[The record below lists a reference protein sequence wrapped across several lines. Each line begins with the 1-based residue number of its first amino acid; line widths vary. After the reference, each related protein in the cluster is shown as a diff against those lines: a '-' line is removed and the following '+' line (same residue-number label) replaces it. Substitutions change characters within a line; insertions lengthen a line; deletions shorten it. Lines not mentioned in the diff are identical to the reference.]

1 MAKPTR
7 SILLG
12 IALSC
17 LTAISNAQAKE
28 QLVLAIGGEPEQGF
42 DPLLGW
48 GQYGNPLF
56 QSTLLSRGR
65 DLTPQPELAT
75 EWSLSEDR
83 LTWTLTLRDD
93 ARFAD
98 GAPLTAE
105 DVAYTFNA
113 AAKAGGRADLSALDH
128 AQAVDEHTVTLY
140 LRTPRITFSDQLMTL
155 GIVPSAERDNGYSE
169 QYGRQPLGSGPYQLV
184 EWQEGEQL
192 IVERNP
198 YFYGP
203 TPAFERLVFRFTG
216 EDATLSAAHAGQV
229 DIASVPPALAANV
242 PTHMQRV
249 IMQSV
254 DNRGILFPMQPANG
268 EHAESGAP
276 IGNDVTADLAIR
288 QAINLAVDRNTLVEV
303 ALHGFGRP
311 AFGPADGLAWSD
323 DEEHVDAPDLTL
335 AGEILDAAGWALHD
349 DGLRYKDGLPARF
362 RLTYPASDTTRQLLA
377 EVSAEMVRP
386 LGIEMQPTGR
396 HWDEIQ
402 REALH
407 QDAIMFGFG
416 SHSPQEIYY
425 LFHSQHAGNGFYN
438 SGFYAN
444 PEVDAHLDA
453 AQAADS
459 LEQANQYW
467 QAAQWDGTTGYG
479 LRGDSSW
486 AWLVNLEHVYF
497 ANTCL
502 DVGELG
508 VAPHGHGW
516 PITANLLEW
525 RWTCEE

>member
-1 MAKPTR
+1 MTKPTR
-7 SILLG
+7 PILLG

-17 LTAISNAQAKE
+17 LVVASTAQAKE

-56 QSTLLSRGR
+56 QSTLLSRGK
-65 DLTPQPELAT
+65 DLAPQPELAT
-75 EWSLSEDR
+75 EWRLSEDR
-83 LTWTLTLRDD
+83 LTWTLTLRED

-98 GAPLTAE
+98 GTPLTAE

-113 AAKAGGRADLSALDH
+113 AAQAGGRADLSALAEATALDKY
-128 AQAVDEHTVTLY
+128 TVS
-140 LRTPRITFSDQLMTL
+140 LRLKAPRITFIDQLLTL
-155 GIVPSAERDNGYSE
+155 GIVPRAERDNGYSD
-169 QYGRQPLGSGPYQLV
+169 QYGRHPLGSGPYQLV

-203 TPAFERLVFRFTG
+203 TPAFERLVFLFTG

-242 PTHMQRV
+242 PAHMQRV
-249 IMQSV
+249 IMESV

-268 EHAESGAP
+268 EHAASGAP
-276 IGNDVTADLAIR
+276 VGNNVTADIAIR
-288 QAINLAVDRNTLVEV
+288 QAINLAVDRDTLVEV
-303 ALHGFGRP
+303 ALHGYGRS
-311 AFGPADGLAWSD
+311 AFGPADGLPWSD
-323 DEEHVDAPDLTL
+323 SDERLTAPDLDR
-335 AGEILDAAGWALHD
+335 AEEILDAAGWQLRD
-349 DGLRYKDGLPARF
+349 DGLRYKDGLPASF
-362 RLTYPASDTTRQLLA
+362 RLTYPSSDTTRQLLA

-386 LGIEMQPTGR
+386 LGIEIQPTGR

-453 AQAADS
+453 AQAASS
-459 LEQANQYW
+459 LEQANREW

-479 LRGDSSW
+479 VRGDSSW

-497 ANTCL
+497 TNTCL
-502 DVGELG
+502 DVGDLG

-525 RWTCEE
+525 RWTCD

>member
-1 MAKPTR
+1 MAKP
-7 SILLG
+7 SQPILLG
-12 IALSC
+12 LALSC
-17 LTAISNAQAKE
+17 LVATSAALAKE

-48 GQYGNPLF
+48 GQYGTPLF
-56 QSTLLSRGR
+56 QSTLLLRGN
-65 DLTPQPELAT
+65 DLSPQPELAT

-98 GAPLTAE
+98 GTPLTAH

-113 AAKAGGRADLSALDH
+113 AAKAGGRADLSALAD
-128 AQAVDEHTVTLY
+128 ANAVDDHTVTLS
-140 LRTPRITFSDQLMTL
+140 LHSPRITFIDQLLTL
-155 GIVPSAERDNGYSE
+155 GIVPHAARENGYSAR
-169 QYGRQPLGSGPYQLV
+169 YGRQPLGSGPYQLV

-198 YFYGP
+198 HFYGP
-203 TPAFERLVFRFTG
+203 TPAFERLVFLFTG
-216 EDATLSAAHAGQV
+216 EDASLSAAHAGQV
-229 DIASVPPALAANV
+229 DVASVPAALATQLPA
-242 PTHMQRV
+242 HMQRV
-249 IMQSV
+249 IMESV

-268 EHAESGAP
+268 EQADSGAP

-288 QAINLAVDRNTLVEV
+288 QAINLAVDREALAEV
-303 ALHGFGRP
+303 ALLGFGRP
-311 AFGPADGLAWSD
+311 AYGPADGLPWSD
-323 DEEHVDAPDLTL
+323 DDERIEAPQLAQAEEVLNT
-335 AGEILDAAGWALHD
+335 AGWELRD

-362 RLTYPASDTTRQLLA
+362 RLTYPSSDTTRQLLA

-396 HWDEIQ
+396 HWDAIQ

-407 QDAIMFGFG
+407 QDAILFGFG
-416 SHSPQEIYY
+416 SHSPQEVYY
-425 LFHSQHAGNGFYN
+425 LFHSQHAGNGYYN

-444 PEVDAHLDA
+444 PAVDTNLDA
-453 AQAADS
+453 AQAAES
-459 LEQANQYW
+459 IEQANQYW
-467 QAAQWDGTTGYG
+467 RAAQWDGTSGYG

-502 DVGELG
+502 DIGELG

-516 PITANLLEW
+516 PITTNLLDW
-525 RWTCEE
+525 RWTCD

>member
-1 MAKPTR
+1 MPGLPR
-7 SILLG
+7 PILLG

-17 LTAISNAQAKE
+17 LGAASAVQAKE
-28 QLVLAIGGEPEQGF
+28 QLVLAVGGEPEQGF

-75 EWSLSEDR
+75 QWSLSEDR

-98 GAPLTAE
+98 GTLLTAE

-113 AAKAGGRADLSALDH
+113 AAKAGGRADLSALDQ
-128 AQAVDEHTVTLY
+128 AQAVDAYTVTLH
-140 LRTPRITFSDQLMTL
+140 LRAPHITFADQLMTL

-169 QYGRQPLGSGPYQLV
+169 HYGRHPLGSGPYQLV

-203 TPAFERLVFRFTG
+203 TPVFERLVFLFTG

-229 DIASVPPALAANV
+229 DIASVPPALADNV
-242 PTHMQRV
+242 PAQMQRV
-249 IMQSV
+249 IMESV

-268 EHAESGAP
+268 EQAASGTL

-288 QAINLAVDRNTLVEV
+288 QAINLAVDRETLVEV

-311 AFGPADGLAWSD
+311 AFGPADGLPWSGP
-323 DEEHVDAPDLTL
+323 EENVVAPDLTQ
-335 AGEILDAAGWALHD
+335 AEKILESAGWELGE

-425 LFHSQHAGNGFYN
+425 LFHSQYAGNGFYN

-444 PEVDAHLDA
+444 PEVDAHLDD
-453 AQAADS
+453 AQAAHS
-459 LEQANQYW
+459 IEQANQYW

-525 RWTCEE
+525 RWTCE

>member
-1 MAKPTR
+1 MAKPTPP
-7 SILLG
+7 ILLG

-17 LTAISNAQAKE
+17 LVVATAVQAKE

-48 GQYGNPLF
+48 GQYGNSMF

-75 EWSLSEDR
+75 AWSLSEDR

-93 ARFAD
+93 ARFTD
-98 GAPLTAE
+98 GTPLTAE

-128 AQAVDEHTVTLY
+128 AQAVDEYTVKLH
-140 LRTPRITFSDQLMTL
+140 LRAPRITFVDQLMTL

-203 TPAFERLVFRFTG
+203 TPAFERLVFLFTG
-216 EDATLSAAHAGQV
+216 EDASLSAAHAGQV
-229 DIASVPPALAANV
+229 DIASVPPALATNV
-242 PTHMQRV
+242 PAHMQR
-249 IMQSV
+249 ISMESV
-254 DNRGILFPMQPANG
+254 DNRGILFPMQSANSK
-268 EHAESGAP
+268 HAASGAP
-276 IGNDVTADLAIR
+276 IGNDVTADIAIR
-288 QAINLAVDRNTLVEV
+288 QAINLAVDRDTLVEV
-303 ALHGFGRP
+303 ALHGYGRP
-311 AFGPADGLAWSD
+311 AFGPADGLPWSSS
-323 DEEHVDAPDLTL
+323 DERLAAPDLEQ
-335 AGEILDAAGWALHD
+335 AEEILDAAGWQLHD
-349 DGLRYKDGLPARF
+349 DGLRYKDGLPASF
-362 RLTYPASDTTRQLLA
+362 RLTYPSSDTTRQLLA

-386 LGIEMQPTGR
+386 LGIEIQPTGR

-416 SHSPQEIYY
+416 SHSPQEVYY

-444 PEVDAHLDA
+444 SKVDTHLDA
-453 AQAADS
+453 AQAAES
-459 LEQANQYW
+459 IEQANREW
-467 QAAQWDGTTGYG
+467 QAAQWDGATGYG
-479 LRGDSSW
+479 VRGDNSW

-497 ANTCL
+497 TDTCL

-516 PITANLLEW
+516 PITANLLDW
-525 RWTCEE
+525 RWTCD